1 MELGPF
7 RLGMRTLKTAFA
19 VMICVGLFHYTNEAS
34 PMIAAL
40 SAVFAL
46 RQDLNTSISF
56 ARTRIIGNWI
66 GGGFGLVFY
75 FVQSR
80 FTDSFWLELF
90 FLPVLV
96 ILTIMLSNSLHNNQG
111 IVSGIATLLIVS
123 LGVPSGEN
131 FAYALQR
138 VFDTFIGIIVAI
150 TLNSI
155 SAPPKETSRG
165 IHEDLLL
172 LKQKEA
178 ELDTLKKEI
187 DQKIAAK
194 KQGPKNF

>member
-1 MELGPF
+1 MKLGPIQI
-7 RLGMRTLKTAFA
+7 GMRTFKTALS
-19 VMICVGLFHYTNEAS
+19 VMICVGLFHYTNGAS

-56 ARTRIIGNWI
+56 ARTRIVGNWV

-75 FVQSR
+75 LVQSH
-80 FTDSFWLELF
+80 FSDSFWLELF

-96 ILTIMLSNSLHNNQG
+96 ILTIVFSNKFHNEQG
-111 IVSGIATLLIVS
+111 IVSAIATLLIVS
-123 LGVPSGEN
+123 LGVPNGKN

-138 VFDTFIGIIVAI
+138 VFDTFVGIIVAI

-155 SAPPKETSRG
+155 HEPPKETSRS
-165 IHEDLLL
+165 IQEDLLL

-178 ELDTLKKEI
+178 ELAALKKQVDE
-187 DQKIAAK
+187 KLAK
-194 KQGPKNF
+194 K